1 MRFLQAADGKPR
13 VLRPA
18 SWQPCFFWETTCKF
32 GMFSGNDWD
41 IVVISDIT
49 NQHSPTKMSAKSSN
63 MAGKHQRL
71 RSSHV
76 NPGDSMYDLQ
86 WDDDSAPAQLAAPF
100 QFTAEA
106 AEAEWL
112 EQRTATVEKMPQG
125 MEVEALGAEKG

>member
-1 MRFLQAADGKPR
+1 
-13 VLRPA
+13 
-18 SWQPCFFWETTCKF
+18 
-32 GMFSGNDWD
+32 
-41 IVVISDIT
+41 
-49 NQHSPTKMSAKSSN
+49 MSAKSSN

-71 RSSHV
+71 RSSHI

-86 WDDDSAPAQLAAPF
+86 WDDNSAPAQLAAPF

-112 EQRTATVEKMPQG
+112 EQRTATVEKMPQR